1 MSTAEPDAV
10 VFDAYGIPEKPPFGV
25 RARRLLRQHPLG
37 AFGFLIVLIV
47 IFLAAV
53 GPLIAGDAE
62 SISADILVGPSG
74 EHWFGTDRLG
84 RDYLA
89 RVIAGARL
97 SMSLALGAM
106 AIGKSP
112 EQMAA
117 LGAFLPADHERRVAG
132 LLAGRHPDFGR
143 IGVRLGITAGDVVS
157 LDAGPVVGLGIL
169 DALGES
175 GRIGGGIYAMP
186 VAPFAEALSAVSAV
200 G

>member
-10 VFDAYGIPEKPPFGV
+10 VFDAYGIPEKAPFAV

-106 AIGKSP
+106 AIGVG
-112 EQMAA
+112 AA
-117 LGAFLPADHERRVAG
+117 LVLGMVSAYAKGAVDLFLQRIIDM
-132 LLAGRHPDFGR
+132 LLAFPGLVLLLLLSQVIGR
-143 IGVRLGITAGDVVS
+143 
-157 LDAGPVVGLGIL
+157 GL
-169 DALGES
+169 A
-175 GRIGGGIYAMP
+175 IGGPRHGNSLRGQHGPHRA
-186 VAPFAEALSAVSAV
+186 S
-200 G
+200 